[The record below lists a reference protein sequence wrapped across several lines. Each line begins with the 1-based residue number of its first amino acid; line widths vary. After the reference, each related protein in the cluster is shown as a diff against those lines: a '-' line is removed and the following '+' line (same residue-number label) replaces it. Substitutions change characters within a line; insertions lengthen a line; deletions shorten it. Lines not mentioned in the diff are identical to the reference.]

1 MKLALTNAG
10 YEDDGKELLKSVI
23 DTTKMSHYELGMVN
37 FYLGNNADAQNYLEM
52 ARTEN
57 TAEDKTEVI
66 SLLGQT
72 GEKQGDY
79 NYAINVY
86 KTYLEKNGNH
96 ADIYNRLG
104 ICEMKLA
111 DITKD
116 ASHYTAAITD
126 FEAGLKLND
135 LEFNKALTRN
145 EITAYEYS
153 GDFVSAFNLMNEYLK
168 KWPDDADAQREAV
181 FISTRVTESSSV
193 SESGSS
199 DDNADNSA
207 SNASADNGQ

>member
-1 MKLALTNAG
+1 M
-10 YEDDGKELLKSVI
+10 E
-23 DTTKMSHYELGMVN
+23 
-37 FYLGNNADAQNYLEM
+37 
-52 ARTEN
+52 
-57 TAEDKTEVI
+57 
-66 SLLGQT
+66 
-72 GEKQGDY
+72 QG
-79 NYAINVY
+79 
-86 KTYLEKNGNH
+86 
-96 ADIYNRLG
+96 
-104 ICEMKLA
+104 
-111 DITKD
+111 
-116 ASHYTAAITD
+116 
-126 FEAGLKLND
+126 
-135 LEFNKALTRN
+135 